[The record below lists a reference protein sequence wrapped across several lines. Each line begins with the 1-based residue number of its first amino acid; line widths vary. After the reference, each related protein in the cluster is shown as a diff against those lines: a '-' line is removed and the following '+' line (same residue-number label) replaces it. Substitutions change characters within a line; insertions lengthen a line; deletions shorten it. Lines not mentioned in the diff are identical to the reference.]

1 MSVNNP
7 YDKPNS
13 RMGLSQK
20 ALAGRQTAKVWIGKY
35 LQSDANTN
43 YPATFGE
50 LTVEYLEE
58 ENMTI
63 FFECIGLWLATGN
76 FPTRQ
81 NTFLT
86 VDVKVEYF
94 KLIKEV
100 LKETFSS
107 HYLFQP
113 NHPNEW
119 YEDLMNRFKKECK
132 RSRCEDPTVFD
143 VLVKQNIT
151 GIQRPESCWCT
162 PQWLVSSANGFSSF

>member
-1 MSVNNP
+1 MPHIDLSLINISLETSALNQTNKRNERIEPNEQALTPTMSVNNP

-100 LKETFSS
+100 LKE
-107 HYLFQP
+107 
-113 NHPNEW
+113 NHLR
-119 YEDLMNRFKKECK
+119 YRLRQQLHQMR
-132 RSRCEDPTVFD
+132 
-143 VLVKQNIT
+143 
-151 GIQRPESCWCT
+151 
-162 PQWLVSSANGFSSF
+162 